1 MNNVWLTLRK
11 VFDAI
16 RESDDAQETFRDVE
30 IIKAYAENGM
40 NETLTDRQA
49 AAIQVAATAL
59 EVAQHN
65 GYCTGA
71 GIQVDRLVDAIL
83 DSV

>member
-1 MNNVWLTLRK
+1 MNNVEVTLRD

-16 RESDDAQETFRDVE
+16 RESDDAQETFRDIE

-59 EVAQHN
+59 EAALHN

-71 GIQVDRLVDAIL
+71 GIQIDRLVNAIL
-83 DSV
+83 EA

>member
-1 MNNVWLTLRK
+1 MENVKVTLRD

-59 EVAQHN
+59 ETAFHN

-71 GIQVDRLVDAIL
+71 GIQIDRLVSAIL
-83 DSV
+83 ESV

>member
-1 MNNVWLTLRK
+1 MNNVEVTLRN

-59 EVAQHN
+59 EVALNN

-83 DSV
+83 ESI

>member
-1 MNNVWLTLRK
+1 MNNVEVTLRD

-16 RESDDAQETFRDVE
+16 RESDDAQETFRDIE

-59 EVAQHN
+59 EAALHN

-71 GIQVDRLVDAIL
+71 GIQTDRLVNAIL
-83 DSV
+83 EA